1 MFAKSKTRMS
11 FNGGIVP
18 YKGIRLARGTIEVE
32 RGQSVPYPSSMRLP
46 RRSFLRKAAVA
57 ALGFTIIPRHVL
69 GRGFIPPSETLNH
82 VIVGCGGISA
92 MHSDPRMTGANRI
105 VAICDV
111 DSERV
116 KRKLEKIKTA
126 GGGNPMQAEDFR
138 DVIAHADAD
147 VVHVCTPPHWHG
159 VIAAAAARRGK
170 AVWCEKPLTRTIGEG
185 LALSR
190 VVQQTGVPFR
200 VNTWF
205 RLNRTNYYGVGP
217 AREIRRVVASGV
229 LGGPL
234 TVRLAPVGG
243 IAWKVNLWT
252 GRPELKPVPVPA
264 NLNWDLYCGP
274 SQLIPYHPHRAHGS
288 FRGYWN
294 FDQGGLGD
302 MGQHFLDPVQY
313 FLGKDNEFPVT
324 VECDAPPQ
332 DAMACGV
339 WKTVTLTYKDGT
351 RIILESELADRNPDN
366 PFMEGPNGKLF
377 AGMRG
382 SNPALLRKAAEFPLP
397 EYQED
402 DFDICAREK
411 RPFGY
416 GVNEAFHSS
425 TLVNLA
431 GLSVRLGRKLTFKS
445 DGSGFVGDAQ
455 ADRLHSPVMR
465 GNWSI

>member
-1 MFAKSKTRMS
+1 
-11 FNGGIVP
+11 
-18 YKGIRLARGTIEVE
+18 
-32 RGQSVPYPSSMRLP
+32 MRLP

-92 MHSDPRMTGANRI
+92 MHSEPRMTGKNRI
-105 VAICDV
+105 VGICDV
-111 DSERV
+111 DSKRV
-116 KRKLEKIKTA
+116 QAKLDRIKQA
-126 GGGNPMQAEDFR
+126 GGGTPMTAEDFR
-138 DVIAHADAD
+138 EVIAMPDAD
-147 VVHVCTPPHWHG
+147 VIHVCTPPHWHG

-185 LALSR
+185 IALSR

-234 TVRLAPVGG
+234 TIRLAPVGG

-252 GRPELKPVPVPA
+252 GKPELVPQLIPA
-264 NLNWDLYCGP
+264 NLNWDMYCGP
-274 SQLIPYHPHRAHGS
+274 SPLIPYHPHRAHGS

-313 FLGKDNEFPVT
+313 FLGKDNESPISA
-324 VECDAPPQ
+324 ECDAPPQ

-351 RIILESELADRNPDN
+351 RIILESELAERNPNN
-366 PFMEGPNGKLF
+366 PFLEGPNGKLF
-377 AGMRG
+377 AGMRCDR
-382 SNPALLRKAAEFPLP
+382 PELLRKAAEFPLP

-402 DFDICAREK
+402 DFDVCAREK

-416 GVNEAFHSS
+416 GVAEAFRSS

-431 GLSVRLGRKLTFKS
+431 ALSVRLGLKLNFRS
-445 DGSGFVGDAQ
+445 DASGFIDDDQ
-455 ADRLHSPVMR
+455 ANHLHSPAMR
-465 GNWSI
+465 GNWSL

>member
-1 MFAKSKTRMS
+1 
-11 FNGGIVP
+11 
-18 YKGIRLARGTIEVE
+18 
-32 RGQSVPYPSSMRLP
+32 MRLP

-116 KRKLEKIKTA
+116 KRKLEKIQTA

-138 DVIAHADAD
+138 DVIAQADAD

-252 GRPELKPVPVPA
+252 GRPDLKPVPVPA

-351 RIILESELADRNPDN
+351 RIILESELADRNPNN

-377 AGMRG
+377 AGMRCD
-382 SNPALLRKAAEFPLP
+382 NPALLRKAAEFPLP

>member
-1 MFAKSKTRMS
+1 
-11 FNGGIVP
+11 
-18 YKGIRLARGTIEVE
+18 
-32 RGQSVPYPSSMRLP
+32 MRSP
-46 RRSFLRKAAVA
+46 RRAFIRQA
-57 ALGFTIIPRHVL
+57 ALAAGFTIVPRHVL

-82 VIVGCGGISA
+82 VIVGCGGISK
-92 MHSDPRMTGANRI
+92 MHTGPRMTGANRI
-105 VAICDV
+105 VAVCDV
-111 DSERV
+111 DA
-116 KRKLEKIKTA
+116 KRAQAKHDEVSKA
-126 GGGNPMQAEDFR
+126 GGGSPILAKDFR
-138 DVIAHADAD
+138 DVIALPDAD

-185 LALSR
+185 LALRR
-190 VVQQTGVPFR
+190 VVEQTGVPFR

-243 IAWKVNLWT
+243 IQWKVNLWT
-252 GRPELKPVPVPA
+252 GKPDLKPEPVPSH
-264 NLNWDLYCGP
+264 LDWDLYCGP
-274 SQLIPYHPHRAHGS
+274 SPLIPYHPHRCHSS

-313 FLGKDNEFPVT
+313 FLGKDREHPVT

-332 DAMACGV
+332 DPVACGV

-351 RIILESELADRNPDN
+351 RIILESELAERRPDS
-366 PFMEGPNGKLF
+366 PFLEGPNGKLF
-377 AGMRG
+377 AGMR
-382 SNPALLRKAAEFPLP
+382 SDRPELLRKAAEYPLP

-402 DFDICAREK
+402 DFDLCAREK

-416 GVNEAFHSS
+416 GVSEAFHSS

-431 GLSVRLGRKLTFKS
+431 ALSVRLGRKLTFKS
-445 DGSGFVGDAQ
+445 DGGGFVGDDQ
-455 ADRLHSPVMR
+455 ANRLHTPAFR
-465 GNWSI
+465 GAWTI

>member
-1 MFAKSKTRMS
+1 
-11 FNGGIVP
+11 
-18 YKGIRLARGTIEVE
+18 
-32 RGQSVPYPSSMRLP
+32 
-46 RRSFLRKAAVA
+46 
-57 ALGFTIIPRHVL
+57 
-69 GRGFIPPSETLNH
+69 
-82 VIVGCGGISA
+82 
-92 MHSDPRMTGANRI
+92 
-105 VAICDV
+105 
-111 DSERV
+111 
-116 KRKLEKIKTA
+116 
-126 GGGNPMQAEDFR
+126 
-138 DVIAHADAD
+138 
-147 VVHVCTPPHWHG
+147 
-159 VIAAAAARRGK
+159 
-170 AVWCEKPLTRTIGEG
+170 
-185 LALSR
+185 
-190 VVQQTGVPFR
+190 
-200 VNTWF
+200 
-205 RLNRTNYYGVGP
+205 
-217 AREIRRVVASGV
+217 
-229 LGGPL
+229 
-234 TVRLAPVGG
+234 
-243 IAWKVNLWT
+243 
-252 GRPELKPVPVPA
+252 LKPVPVPA

>member
-1 MFAKSKTRMS
+1 
-11 FNGGIVP
+11 
-18 YKGIRLARGTIEVE
+18 
-32 RGQSVPYPSSMRLP
+32 MRLP

-92 MHSDPRMTGANRI
+92 MHSEPRMTGKNRI
-105 VAICDV
+105 VGICDV
-111 DSERV
+111 DS
-116 KRKLEKIKTA
+116 KRMQTKLDRIKQA
-126 GGGNPMQAEDFR
+126 GGGTPMTAEDFR
-138 DVIAHADAD
+138 EVIAMPDAD

-159 VIAAAAARRGK
+159 VIAAMAARRGK

-185 LALSR
+185 IALSR

-252 GRPELKPVPVPA
+252 GKPDLTPQPIPA
-264 NLNWDLYCGP
+264 NLNWDMYCGP
-274 SQLIPYHPHRAHGS
+274 SALIPYHPHRAHGS

-313 FLGKDNEFPVT
+313 FLGKDNESPISA
-324 VECDAPPQ
+324 ECDAPPQ

-351 RIILESELADRNPDN
+351 RIILESELAERNPNN
-366 PFMEGPNGKLF
+366 PFLEGPNGKLF
-377 AGMRG
+377 AGMRCDR
-382 SNPALLRKAAEFPLP
+382 PELLAKAAEFPLP

-402 DFDICAREK
+402 DFDVCAREK

-416 GVNEAFHSS
+416 GVNEAFRSS

-431 GLSVRLGRKLTFKS
+431 ALSVRLGRKLNFKS
-445 DGSGFVGDAQ
+445 DASGFIGDDQ
-455 ADRLHSPVMR
+455 ANHLHTPALR
-465 GNWSI
+465 GNWAI

>member
-1 MFAKSKTRMS
+1 M
-11 FNGGIVP
+11 P
-18 YKGIRLARGTIEVE
+18 YKGIHLAKGTIEVE

-116 KRKLEKIKTA
+116 KRKLEKIQTA

-252 GRPELKPVPVPA
+252 GRPDLKPVPVPA

-351 RIILESELADRNPDN
+351 RIILESELADRNPNN

-377 AGMRG
+377 AGMRCD
-382 SNPALLRKAAEFPLP
+382 NPALLRKAAEFPLP

>member
-1 MFAKSKTRMS
+1 
-11 FNGGIVP
+11 
-18 YKGIRLARGTIEVE
+18 
-32 RGQSVPYPSSMRLP
+32 
-46 RRSFLRKAAVA
+46 
-57 ALGFTIIPRHVL
+57 
-69 GRGFIPPSETLNH
+69 
-82 VIVGCGGISA
+82 
-92 MHSDPRMTGANRI
+92 MTGANRI

-111 DSERV
+111 DAKHLQAKFERIN
-116 KRKLEKIKTA
+116 KA
-126 GGGNPMQAEDFR
+126 GGGTPMMAEDFR
-138 DVIAHADAD
+138 EVIAHPDAD

-185 LALSR
+185 LALR
-190 VVQQTGVPFR
+190 DVVKQTGVPFR

-205 RLNRTNYYGVGP
+205 RLNKTNYYGIGS
-217 AREIRRVVASGV
+217 AREIKRVVASGV

-243 IAWKVNLWT
+243 IAWKVNMWVGKPNLT
-252 GRPELKPVPVPA
+252 PEPVPA
-264 NLNWDLYCGP
+264 HLNWDLYCGP

-313 FLGKDNEFPVT
+313 FLGKDREYPVA
-324 VECDAPPQ
+324 VECDAPAQ
-332 DAMACGV
+332 DPMACGV

-351 RIILESELADRNPDN
+351 RIILESELAERNPNDA
-366 PFMEGPNGKLF
+366 FIEGPNGKLF
-377 AGMRG
+377 ANLR
-382 SNPALLRKAAEFPLP
+382 SDKPELIRKAMEFPLP

-402 DFDICAREK
+402 DFDLCAREK

-416 GVNEAFHSS
+416 GVSEALRSS

-431 GLSVRLGRKLTFKS
+431 GLSVRLGRKLTFKP
-445 DGSGFVGDAQ
+445 DGSGFVGDDQ
-455 ADRLHSPVMR
+455 ANQLHSPKLR
-465 GNWSI
+465 GTWAI

>member
-1 MFAKSKTRMS
+1 MS

-18 YKGIRLARGTIEVE
+18 YKGIHLARGTIEVE

-116 KRKLEKIKTA
+116 KRKLEKIQTA

-252 GRPELKPVPVPA
+252 GRPDLKPVPVPA

-351 RIILESELADRNPDN
+351 RIILESELAERNPDN

-377 AGMRG
+377 AGMRCD
-382 SNPALLRKAAEFPLP
+382 NPALLRKAAEFPLP

>member
-1 MFAKSKTRMS
+1 
-11 FNGGIVP
+11 
-18 YKGIRLARGTIEVE
+18 
-32 RGQSVPYPSSMRLP
+32 MRLP
-46 RRSFLRKAAVA
+46 RRSFLQKAAVA
-57 ALGFTIIPRHVL
+57 AVGFTIIPRHVL

-82 VIVGCGGISA
+82 VIVGCGGISK
-92 MHSDPRMTGANRI
+92 MHSEPRMTGAHRI
-105 VAICDV
+105 IAVCDV
-111 DSERV
+111 DAVRMKDKYDRV
-116 KRKLEKIKTA
+116 EKA
-126 GGGNPMQAEDFR
+126 GGGTPIMAKDFR
-138 DVIAHADAD
+138 EVIHLPDAD

-170 AVWCEKPLTRTIGEG
+170 AVWSEKPLTRTIGEG

-190 VVQQTGVPFR
+190 VVKQTGVPFR

-205 RLNRTNYYGVGP
+205 RLNRTNYYGIGP
-217 AREIRRVVASGV
+217 AREIKRVVASGV

-243 IAWKVNLWT
+243 IAWKVNLWV
-252 GRPELKPVPVPA
+252 GKPNLAPEAVPA
-264 NLNWDLYCGP
+264 HLDWDMYCGP
-274 SQLIPYHPHRAHGS
+274 SQLIPYHPHRCHGS

-324 VECDAPPQ
+324 VEADAPAQ
-332 DAMACGV
+332 DPMACGV

-351 RIILESELADRNPDN
+351 RIILESELAERNPEN
-366 PFMEGPNGKLF
+366 AFIEGSKGKLF
-377 AGMRG
+377 ANLR
-382 SNPALLRKAAEFPLP
+382 SDKPELIRKAAEFPLP

-402 DFDICAREK
+402 DFDLCAREK

-431 GLSVRLGRKLTFKS
+431 GLAVRLGRKLTFKP
-445 DGSGFVGDAQ
+445 DGSGFVNDAQ
-455 ADRLHSPVMR
+455 ADRLHSPVFR

>member
-1 MFAKSKTRMS
+1 
-11 FNGGIVP
+11 
-18 YKGIRLARGTIEVE
+18 
-32 RGQSVPYPSSMRLP
+32 MRLP

-69 GRGFIPPSETLNH
+69 GRGFVPPSETLNH
-82 VIVGCGGISA
+82 VIVGCGGISS
-92 MHSDPRMTGANRI
+92 MHSEPRMTGKNRI
-105 VAICDV
+105 VGICDV
-111 DSERV
+111 DAQRV
-116 KRKLEKIKTA
+116 QKKLERIKQS
-126 GGGNPMQAEDFR
+126 GGGTPMTAEDFR
-138 DVIAHADAD
+138 EVIAMPDAD

-159 VIAAAAARRGK
+159 VIAAMAARRGK

-185 LALSR
+185 IALSR

-252 GRPELKPVPVPA
+252 GKPDLKPEPVPA
-264 NLNWDLYCGP
+264 HLNWDLYCGP
-274 SQLIPYHPHRAHGS
+274 SQLIPYHPHRCHGS

-313 FLGKDNEFPVT
+313 FLGKDGESPVT
-324 VECDAPPQ
+324 AECDAPAQ

-351 RIILESELADRNPDN
+351 RIILESELAERNPEN
-366 PFMEGPNGKLF
+366 PFLEGPNGKLF
-377 AGMRG
+377 AGMRC
-382 SNPALLRKAAEFPLP
+382 SRPELLVKASEFPLP

-402 DFDICAREK
+402 DFDVCAREK

-416 GVNEAFHSS
+416 GVNEAFRSS

-431 GLSVRLGRKLTFKS
+431 ALSVRLGRKLNFKA
-445 DGSGFVGDAQ
+445 DGSGFVGDDQ
-455 ADRLHSPVMR
+455 ANQLHSPALR
-465 GNWSI
+465 GTWSI

>member
-1 MFAKSKTRMS
+1 
-11 FNGGIVP
+11 
-18 YKGIRLARGTIEVE
+18 
-32 RGQSVPYPSSMRLP
+32 
-46 RRSFLRKAAVA
+46 
-57 ALGFTIIPRHVL
+57 
-69 GRGFIPPSETLNH
+69 
-82 VIVGCGGISA
+82 
-92 MHSDPRMTGANRI
+92 MHSEPRMTGANRI
-105 VAICDV
+105 VGICDV
-111 DSERV
+111 DG
-116 KRKLEKIKTA
+116 KRLQTKLDRIKQA
-126 GGGNPMQAEDFR
+126 GGGNPLTAEDFR
-138 DVIAHADAD
+138 EVIAMPDAD

-185 LALSR
+185 IALSR

-217 AREIRRVVASGV
+217 AREIKRFVASGV

-252 GRPELKPVPVPA
+252 GRPGLKPEPVPA
-264 NLNWDLYCGP
+264 HLNWDMYCGP

-313 FLGKDNEFPVT
+313 FLGKDSEFPAT
-324 VECDAPPQ
+324 VECDAPAQ

-351 RIILESELADRNPDN
+351 RIILESELAERNPNN
-366 PFMEGPNGKLF
+366 PFLEGPKGKLF
-377 AGMRG
+377 AGMRCD
-382 SNPALLRKAAEFPLP
+382 NPALIRKAAEFPLP

-402 DFDICAREK
+402 DFDLCAREK

-431 GLSVRLGRKLTFKS
+431 GLSVRLGRKLKFKS
-445 DGSGFVGDAQ
+445 DASGFIDDDQPCESFQKGFGILHESRHQRVLQVKIVTVVGGENLSCKSGFPALSWPDECDHRVASEGTLQ
-455 ADRLHSPVMR
+455 GLLVE
-465 GNWSI
+465 

>member
-1 MFAKSKTRMS
+1 
-11 FNGGIVP
+11 
-18 YKGIRLARGTIEVE
+18 
-32 RGQSVPYPSSMRLP
+32 MRSP
-46 RRSFLRKAAVA
+46 RRAFIRQA
-57 ALGFTIIPRHVL
+57 ALAAGFTIVPRHVL

-82 VIVGCGGISA
+82 VIVGCGGISK
-92 MHSDPRMTGANRI
+92 MHTGPRMTGANRI
-105 VAICDV
+105 VAVCDV
-111 DSERV
+111 DA
-116 KRKLEKIKTA
+116 KRAQAKHDEVSKA
-126 GGGNPMQAEDFR
+126 GGGSPILAKDFR
-138 DVIAHADAD
+138 DVIALPDAD

-185 LALSR
+185 LALRR
-190 VVQQTGVPFR
+190 VVEQTGVPFR

-243 IAWKVNLWT
+243 IQWKVNLWT
-252 GRPELKPVPVPA
+252 GKPDLKPEPVPA
-264 NLNWDLYCGP
+264 HLDWDLYCGP
-274 SQLIPYHPHRAHGS
+274 SPLIPYHPHRCHSS

-313 FLGKDNEFPVT
+313 FLGKDREHPVT

-332 DAMACGV
+332 DPVACGV

-351 RIILESELADRNPDN
+351 RIILESELAERRPDS
-366 PFMEGPNGKLF
+366 PFLEGPNGKLF
-377 AGMRG
+377 AGMR
-382 SNPALLRKAAEFPLP
+382 SDRPELLRKAAEYPLP

-402 DFDICAREK
+402 DFDLCAREK

-416 GVNEAFHSS
+416 GVSEAFHSS

-431 GLSVRLGRKLTFKS
+431 ALSVRLGRKLTFKS
-445 DGSGFVGDAQ
+445 DGGGFVGDDQ
-455 ADRLHSPVMR
+455 ANRLHTPAFR
-465 GNWSI
+465 GAWTI

>member
-1 MFAKSKTRMS
+1 MS

-18 YKGIRLARGTIEVE
+18 YKGIHLAKGTIEVE

-116 KRKLEKIKTA
+116 KRKLEKIQTA

-252 GRPELKPVPVPA
+252 GRPDLKPVPVPA

-351 RIILESELADRNPDN
+351 RIILESELADRNPNN

-377 AGMRG
+377 AGMRCD
-382 SNPALLRKAAEFPLP
+382 NPALLRKAAEFPLP

-465 GNWSI
+465 GNWAI

>member
-1 MFAKSKTRMS
+1 
-11 FNGGIVP
+11 
-18 YKGIRLARGTIEVE
+18 
-32 RGQSVPYPSSMRLP
+32 MRLP

>member
-1 MFAKSKTRMS
+1 
-11 FNGGIVP
+11 
-18 YKGIRLARGTIEVE
+18 
-32 RGQSVPYPSSMRLP
+32 MRSP
-46 RRSFLRKAAVA
+46 RRAFIRQA
-57 ALGFTIIPRHVL
+57 ALAAGFTIVPRHVL

-82 VIVGCGGISA
+82 VIVGCGGISK
-92 MHSDPRMTGANRI
+92 MHSSPRMTGAHRI
-105 VAICDV
+105 VAVCDV
-111 DSERV
+111 DS
-116 KRKLEKIKTA
+116 KRAQAKHDEVSKA
-126 GGGNPMQAEDFR
+126 GGGTPVIAKDFR
-138 DVIAHADAD
+138 DVIALPDAD

-185 LALSR
+185 LALRR
-190 VVQQTGVPFR
+190 VVEQTGVPFR

-243 IAWKVNLWT
+243 IQWKVNLWT
-252 GRPELKPVPVPA
+252 GRPDLKPEPVPEH
-264 NLNWDLYCGP
+264 LDWDLYCGP
-274 SQLIPYHPHRAHGS
+274 SPLIPYHPHRAHGS

-313 FLGKDNEFPVT
+313 FLGKDREHPVT

-332 DAMACGV
+332 DPVACGV

-351 RIILESELADRNPDN
+351 RIILESELAERRPDS
-366 PFMEGPNGKLF
+366 PFLEGPNGKLF
-377 AGMRG
+377 AGMRCDR
-382 SNPALLRKAAEFPLP
+382 PELLRKAAEYPLP
-397 EYQED
+397 EFQED
-402 DFDICAREK
+402 DFDLCAREK

-416 GVNEAFHSS
+416 GVSEAFFSS

-431 GLSVRLGRKLTFKS
+431 ALSVRLGRKLTFKS
-445 DGSGFVGDAQ
+445 DGGGFVGDEQ
-455 ADRLHSPVMR
+455 ANRLHTPAFR
-465 GNWSI
+465 GTWSI

>member
-1 MFAKSKTRMS
+1 MS

-18 YKGIRLARGTIEVE
+18 YKGIHLAEGTIEVE

-111 DSERV
+111 DSEHV
-116 KRKLEKIKTA
+116 KRKLEKIQTA

-252 GRPELKPVPVPA
+252 GRPDLKPVPVPA

-351 RIILESELADRNPDN
+351 RIILESELAERNPDN

-377 AGMRG
+377 AGMRCD
-382 SNPALLRKAAEFPLP
+382 NPALLRKAAEFPLP

-465 GNWSI
+465 GNWAI

>member
-1 MFAKSKTRMS
+1 
-11 FNGGIVP
+11 
-18 YKGIRLARGTIEVE
+18 
-32 RGQSVPYPSSMRLP
+32 MRLP

-57 ALGFTIIPRHVL
+57 AVGFTIIPRHVL
-69 GRGFIPPSETLNH
+69 GRGFVPPSETLNH
-82 VIVGCGGISA
+82 VIVGCGGISG
-92 MHSDPRMTGANRI
+92 SGAHFGDHMKGAHR
-105 VAICDV
+105 VLAVCDV
-111 DSERV
+111 DDNHARNRV
-116 KRKLEKIKTA
+116 NQVKAA
-126 GGGNPMQAEDFR
+126 GGNNPLSTRDFR
-138 DVIAHADAD
+138 EVIGLADAD

-159 VIAAAAARRGK
+159 VIAAQAARAGK

-185 LALSR
+185 LALR
-190 VVQQTGVPFR
+190 KVVQETRVPFR

-217 AREIRRVVASGV
+217 ARDIRRVVASGV

-234 TVRLAPVGG
+234 TVRLACVGG
-243 IAWKVNLWT
+243 IAWKVNLWV
-252 GRPELKPVPVPA
+252 GKPNLEPQPVPA
-264 NLNWDLYCGP
+264 HLDWDMYCGP

-313 FLGKDNEFPVT
+313 FLGKDKEFPVS
-324 VECDAPPQ
+324 VEADAPAQ

-351 RIILESELADRNPDN
+351 RIILESELAERNPES
-366 PFMEGPNGKLF
+366 PFLEGPNGKLF
-377 AGMRG
+377 AGMRC
-382 SNPALLRKAAEFPLP
+382 NRPELLAKAAEYPLP

-402 DFDICAREK
+402 DFDLCAREK

-416 GVNEAFHSS
+416 GVSEAFRSS

-431 GLSVRLGRKLTFKS
+431 ALSVRLGRQLTFKS
-445 DGSGFVGDAQ
+445 DTFVGDDQ
-455 ADRLHSPVMR
+455 ANQLASPALR
-465 GNWSI
+465 GNWAL

>member
-1 MFAKSKTRMS
+1 
-11 FNGGIVP
+11 
-18 YKGIRLARGTIEVE
+18 
-32 RGQSVPYPSSMRLP
+32 MRLP

-82 VIVGCGGISA
+82 IIIGCGGISA

-111 DSERV
+111 DSERL
-116 KRKLEKIKTA
+116 KRKLEKIQNA
-126 GGGNPMQAEDFR
+126 GGGTPVIAEDFR
-138 DVIAHADAD
+138 DVIARPDAD

-185 LALSR
+185 LALR
-190 VVQQTGVPFR
+190 QVVQQTGVPFR

-243 IAWKVNLWT
+243 IAWKVNQWT
-252 GRPELKPVPVPA
+252 GKPNLTPVPVPA

-324 VECDAPPQ
+324 VECDAPAQ

-351 RIILESELADRNPDN
+351 RIILESELAEKNPSN
-366 PFMEGPNGKLF
+366 PFLEGPNGKLF
-377 AGMRG
+377 AGMRCDK
-382 SNPALLRKAAEFPLP
+382 PELIRKAAEFPLP
-397 EYQED
+397 EHQED
-402 DFDICAREK
+402 DFDLCAREK

-431 GLSVRLGRKLTFKS
+431 GLSVRLGRKLTFNP
-445 DGSGFVGDAQ
+445 DGTGFVGDAQ